1 MKRTMRAALWGGT
14 ALCLGYGG
22 AVAAQESGAHLGT
35 IVLGESKR
43 DVRTDTAVPVTEID
57 QTEINDRQAGTVA
70 ELIDSVPGVTL
81 VNGATP
87 QGSGITIRGYG
98 ARSDLGTDNKLLIQI
113 DGATRGSE
121 ELYRIGNQLFT
132 DPELYK
138 KVEVLRGTIGS
149 FQYGSGVVGGVVR
162 LETKDASDFTGGVP
176 GVKVRQTL
184 ELASNGEGF
193 VTSSILAWQPTEKLE
208 FLANYTYRESNPLTD
223 GNGRPINPAGGG
235 VDDPSWLIKGK
246 LTFGEDDAHSI
257 MASHTESKST
267 QIDVP
272 YDAFGQLP
280 FFGNVDR
287 QVESKTSVLRYA
299 FDPIGNDLVNASLQ
313 YSYSDER
320 IDQQAVGP
328 VISPLQDA
336 DHRYETTTVT
346 LKNTALFVTGAIRH
360 DLTAGVE
367 YINRKRKD
375 QVRAGAAGGEDT
387 RWAMFAVN
395 EMSFGGGWTVTPAL
409 RYETSRI
416 DPDADAAT
424 GLTGTYD
431 KDALMGGISAL
442 YAFQNGLSLFGS
454 VAYTEVLPPIDDLDD
469 PARIALAEK
478 ALTYEIGGAF
488 ERSGVFR
495 AGDTVAVK
503 LSYYD
508 TTLRDVTSY
517 VYTPAAAGPV
527 RPTSV
532 ALDKVRTQGVEIEAA
547 YALDSGFYMDLNANI
562 TDGRQYDIAGGRQD
576 WQNLAADSLRLT
588 VGQKIGSAYDV
599 SWEMVA
605 NDSITVAGVKS
616 PDYAVHN
623 IRATIAPESGVWK
636 GTEFRFGVENLFDQQ
651 YQPSLSTRAAAGRN
665 FKMTLA
671 KTF

>member
-1 MKRTMRAALWGGT
+1 M
-14 ALCLGYGG
+14 CLGYGG
-22 AVAAQESGAHLGT
+22 TAAAQDGGAYLGT

-43 DVRTDTAVPVTEID
+43 EVRTDTAVPVTDID
-57 QTEINDRQAGTVA
+57 QTEIDDRQAGTVA

-98 ARSDLGTDNKLLIQI
+98 ARADLGTDNKVLIQI

-132 DPELYK
+132 DPALYK
-138 KVEVLRGTIGS
+138 KVEVIRGTIGS

-162 LETKDASDFTGGVP
+162 LETKDASDLTGGVP
-176 GVKVRQTL
+176 GLKMQQTL
-184 ELASNGEGF
+184 ELATNGEGF
-193 VTSSILAWQPTEKLE
+193 ATSSILAWQPTEKLE
-208 FLANYTYRESNPLTD
+208 FLANYTYRDSNPMTD
-223 GNGRPINPAGGG
+223 GNGNLINPAGGG
-235 VDDPSWLIKGK
+235 VNDPSWLIKGK
-246 LTFGEDDAHSI
+246 LTFGEDDSHSI
-257 MASHTESKST
+257 MASHMESEST
-267 QIDVP
+267 QNDVP
-272 YDAFGQLP
+272 YDSFGLAP

-287 QVESKTSVLRYA
+287 QVASKTSVLRYR
-299 FDPIGNDLVNASLQ
+299 FDPIGNDLVNLSLQ

-346 LKNTALFVTGAIRH
+346 LKNTALFSTGAVSH

-367 YINRKRKD
+367 YINRKRRD
-375 QVRAGAAGGEDT
+375 QSAAGAPGGEDN
-387 RWAMFAVN
+387 RWAMFAVD

-409 RYETSRI
+409 RYETSSI
-416 DPDADAAT
+416 DPAPVT
-424 GLTGTYD
+424 GLSRSYD
-431 KDALMGGISAL
+431 NDALMGGVSVR
-442 YAFQNGLSLFGS
+442 YAFRNGVSLFGS
-454 VAYTEVLPPIDDLDD
+454 AAYTEVLPPIDDLGNTM
-469 PARIALAEK
+469 RISTSEK
-478 ALTYEIGGAF
+478 ALTYEIGGAY
-488 ERSGVFR
+488 EREGVFQS
-495 AGDTVAVK
+495 GDGLAVK
-503 LSYYD
+503 VNLYD

-517 VYTPAAAGPV
+517 VATLPPVGPPMGPP
-527 RPTSV
+527 PTI
-532 ALDKVRTQGVEIEAA
+532 ALDKVRTRGMEIEAA
-547 YALDSGFYMDLNANI
+547 YAMVNGFYMDLNANI
-562 TDGRQYDIAGGRQD
+562 TDGRQTDIAGVAQD

-588 VGQKIGSAYDV
+588 VGKKIGSAYDV

-605 NDSITVAGVKS
+605 NDSITLAGVRS

-636 GTEFRFGVENLFDQQ
+636 GTAFRIGIENVFDQQ
-651 YQPSLSTRAAAGRN
+651 YQPSLSTRPAPGRN
-665 FKMTLA
+665 VKMTLT